1 MASSGEGLERTQGHF
16 RCCVGNRG
24 TAVLEPGFGH
34 KNTSFC
40 ANRSG
45 ENSSEQNYDR
55 LVQPSCS
62 CHHYGGGINKFSLVS
77 GAAIVFLT
85 MAFYLAPFLVFF
97 RT

>member
-1 MASSGEGLERTQGHF
+1 MVEDSWGNKAGRLPCSSGAAPVASSGEGLERTQGHL

-45 ENSSEQNYDR
+45 ENSSE
-55 LVQPSCS
+55 
-62 CHHYGGGINKFSLVS
+62 
-77 GAAIVFLT
+77 
-85 MAFYLAPFLVFF
+85 
-97 RT
+97 